1 MSVRHGLFSSESVS
15 EGHPDKLADRI
26 SDAILD
32 EFLRHEPTARV
43 ACETLLADQCVVVAG
58 EFKTRRPETFKL
70 VREGT
75 GAIVADVLR
84 EAGYNNAA
92 TGIDP
97 ERVEIQVRFNG
108 QSADINQGVDR
119 DDGVLG
125 AGDQGMMFG
134 YACDETPELMPA
146 AIVYA
151 HRLVRKQAELRR
163 SGALGWLAPDAK
175 SQVTF
180 RYEDGR
186 PVAIEAVVLS
196 TQHDAGVD
204 IDTLRKAV
212 SRDIIDAVIPV
223 TLRSAN
229 YRELINPTG
238 RFVTGG
244 PKGDTGLTGRKI
256 IVDTYGG
263 AAAHGGGAFS
273 GKDPSKVDR
282 SAAYMARFLAK
293 QVVARG
299 WSNRTLVQLAYAIGV
314 AEPVSFL
321 VDAEGVN
328 AAQSAEIVE
337 ALRHE
342 FDLTPAGIIAC
353 LDLQRPIYFPTAA
366 YGHFGRD
373 DLDLPWEQVR
383 QDVKPNSI
391 RELAIALAL
400 LARNSSN
407 HNSTTKLHHGDILQ
421 FNFPPPRE
429 TSLGYLAPAT

>member
-1 MSVRHGLFSSESVS
+1 MSIRNGLFSSESVS

-26 SDAILD
+26 SDAVLD
-32 EFLRHEPTARV
+32 EFLRHEPSARV

-58 EFKTRRPETFKL
+58 EFKTRSPDTFRA
-70 VREGT
+70 VRERAVT
-75 GAIVADVLR
+75 IVSDVLR
-84 EAGYNNAA
+84 DAGYRESA

-97 ERVEIQVRFNG
+97 DRCEIQIRFNG

-119 DDGVLG
+119 HDGVIG
-125 AGDQGMMFG
+125 AGDQGLMFG
-134 YACDETPELMPA
+134 YACDDTPELMPA
-146 AIVYA
+146 PIVFA
-151 HRLVRKQAELRR
+151 HRLVRRQAELRR
-163 SGALGWLAPDAK
+163 NGVLPWLGPDAK

-180 RYEDGR
+180 RYEEGR

-196 TQHDAGVD
+196 TQHDVGIETQA
-204 IDTLRKAV
+204 LRAAV

-223 TLRSAN
+223 DLRASS

-238 RFVTGG
+238 RFVIGG

-263 AAAHGGGAFS
+263 AAPHGGGAFS

-299 WSNRTLVQLAYAIGV
+299 WSNRALVQLAYAIGV

-321 VDAEGVN
+321 VQAEGVTS
-328 AAQSAEIVE
+328 ARSAEIVD
-337 ALRHE
+337 ALRRE
-342 FDLTPAGIIAC
+342 FDLTPAGIIQC
-353 LDLQRPIYFPTAA
+353 LDLQRPIYYPTAA

-373 DLDLPWEQVR
+373 DLDVPWESVR
-383 QDVKPNSI
+383 DVT
-391 RELAIALAL
+391 
-400 LARNSSN
+400 LARASN
-407 HNSTTKLHHGDILQ
+407 ESV
-421 FNFPPPRE
+421 PV
-429 TSLGYLAPAT
+429 